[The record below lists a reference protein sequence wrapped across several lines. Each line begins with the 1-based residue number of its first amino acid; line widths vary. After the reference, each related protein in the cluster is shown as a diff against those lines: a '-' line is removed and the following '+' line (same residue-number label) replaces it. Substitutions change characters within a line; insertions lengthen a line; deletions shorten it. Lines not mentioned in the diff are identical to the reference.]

1 MTVEITDRQLL
12 QLIQGDMSAE
22 EERQL
27 ENLLCLDAQL
37 RARLDRLSG
46 GDQWA
51 VGSAPIPPPHQSAR
65 LSLAIEQVS
74 RFVVDG
80 MLPNA
85 TPQELPQ
92 LPSLSGITLVREI
105 GQGGMGVVYEG
116 IDDALGRR
124 VAVKFIHPM
133 RAASPE
139 ARERLIR
146 EAKATAALH
155 HDNIVTIHAI
165 QTADGTPALIQ
176 QYIDGSTLQ
185 QILDSEGALPI
196 ERCIDLARQ
205 LSQGLAAAH
214 AAGIIHR
221 DLKPGNVL
229 IETATGKARLAD
241 FGMAKHIAELQLS
254 SPDMVSGTPA
264 YMSPEQTRGE
274 QLDGRS
280 DLFSL
285 GAMLYTAIAGQ
296 TPFRGDDPFVV
307 MEQVRAA
314 AHTPLATLRPESPAW
329 LNATVDKLL
338 AKSAEDRI
346 ASAEQLLKILD
357 ISSNQ
362 RPPLRMARGL
372 ALAGFCV
379 LAIALSFYW
388 WPASKPPIDD
398 NASRAVPAAKTP
410 GSQAPG
416 SQAPD
421 AAQTANK
428 IWIGEPG
435 RSYATLV
442 SAVKDAADGDVI
454 TIESDLM
461 TEQVDIVGKRLTIQ
475 AAAGTQPTIRPT
487 EWAVEHSP
495 FLFRADRDLTVK
507 GLNIDWPVKTE
518 PFTEPGATLSAVV
531 AVTQPEATLQ
541 VDDCTIH
548 RLQGVCVASAGSLNL
563 KRCRM
568 SGGKFAMGWG
578 ANNSQ
583 LKATESQ
590 LECESSLVVVFPP
603 ANAIFRETSTASFE
617 KCTFGGQGFVDFI
630 LFRHVDHPIAL
641 VAKQCSFDVERMV
654 QVSGTTI
661 VANLNWDWV
670 AQSVAKATLQWQ
682 ESDCTH
688 RPNIEYI
695 ASRRIRGANRWRM
708 ADVRG
713 LEAWQKFWSVKSDT
727 EPAILNAREK

>member
-1 MTVEITDRQLL
+1 MAAEITDRQLL
-12 QLIQGDMSAE
+12 QLIRGEMSGE
-22 EERQL
+22 EERHL
-27 ENLLCLDAQL
+27 ENLLSLDAEL
-37 RARLDRLSG
+37 RARLDQLSG
-46 GDQWA
+46 GDLWT
-51 VGSAPIPPPHQSAR
+51 VGSAPIPAPHQSAR
-65 LSLAIEQVS
+65 LSTAIENVN
-74 RFVVDG
+74 RFVVAGPPSHD
-80 MLPNA
+80 
-85 TPQELPQ
+85 TPQDLPK
-92 LPSLSGITLVREI
+92 LPTLSGITLVREI

-124 VAVKFIHPM
+124 VAVKFIQPM

-165 QTADGTPALIQ
+165 QTVDGTPALIQ

-196 ERCIDLARQ
+196 ERCIELTRQ
-205 LSQGLAAAH
+205 LALGLAAAH

-229 IETATGKARLAD
+229 IDKATGKARLAD

-254 SPDMVSGTPA
+254 SPDFVSGTPA

-274 QLDGRS
+274 PTDGRS

-307 MEQVRAA
+307 MDQVRTA

-329 LNATVDKLL
+329 LNTMVDKLL
-338 AKSAEDRI
+338 AKSADDRV
-346 ASAEQLLKILD
+346 ASAEQLLKLLD
-357 ISSNQ
+357 GSSNAKSAP
-362 RPPLRMARGL
+362 RKHRTLAAVGVCIL
-372 ALAGFCV
+372 TAALA
-379 LAIALSFYW
+379 FYW
-388 WPASKPPIDD
+388 WPVANLPTDAS
-398 NASRAVPAAKTP
+398 AAKAVQSAKTRP
-410 GSQAPG
+410 VEPSA
-416 SQAPD
+416 
-421 AAQTANK
+421 K

-435 RSYATLV
+435 RRFETLI
-442 SAVKDAADGDVI
+442 SAVKAASDGDVI
-454 TIESDLM
+454 TIGSDLM

-475 AAAGTQPTIRPT
+475 AAAETKPTIRPT
-487 EWAVEHSP
+487 EWAVEHCP

-507 GLNIDWPVKTE
+507 GFNIEWKVKTE

-541 VDDCTIH
+541 VEDCTIQ
-548 RLQGVCVASAGSLNL
+548 RTQGICVASAGNL
-563 KRCRM
+563 KIHRCRA
-568 SGGKFAMGWG
+568 SGGKFALGWG

-583 LKATESQ
+583 LTATECL
-590 LECESSLVVVFPP
+590 LECESSLVVIFPP
-603 ANAIFRETSTASFE
+603 AIAAFRETSTVNFD
-617 KCTFGGQGFVDFI
+617 KCTFVGQGFIDFI
-630 LFRHVDHPIAL
+630 LFRHVEHPIAV
-641 VAKQCSFDVERMV
+641 VADHCEFNVERMV
-654 QVSGTTI
+654 QLSGATI

-670 AQSVAKATLQWQ
+670 AQTVAKATLQWR
-682 ESDCTH
+682 ESECTH

-695 ASRRIRGANRWRM
+695 TSRRIRGANRWMM

-713 LEAWQKFWSVKSDT
+713 LEAWRKFWSAKSDA
-727 EPAILNAREK
+727 EPAIVNAREK

>member
-12 QLIQGDMSAE
+12 QLIQGDMSAH

-27 ENLLCLDAQL
+27 ENLLCLDAEL
-37 RARLDRLSG
+37 RARLERLSG
-46 GDQWA
+46 GDQWT

-65 LSLAIEQVS
+65 LSRAIEQVS
-74 RFVVDG
+74 RYAADG
-80 MLPNA
+80 
-85 TPQELPQ
+85 TPSDDTPPALHK

-124 VAVKFIHPM
+124 VAVKFIQPM

-205 LSQGLAAAH
+205 LAQGLAAAH

-229 IETATGKARLAD
+229 IDKATSKARLAD
-241 FGMAKHIAELQLS
+241 FGMAKHIAELNLS
-254 SPDMVSGTPA
+254 APDVISGTPA

-307 MEQVRAA
+307 MEQVRTA

-329 LNATVDKLL
+329 LNAMVDKLL

-346 ASAEQLLKILD
+346 ASAEQLLKLLD
-357 ISSNQ
+357 ISSNH
-362 RPPLRMARGL
+362 RSPSRRARTSTL
-372 ALAGFCV
+372 AVFCA
-379 LAIALSFYW
+379 LAIALAIYW
-388 WPASKPPIDD
+388 WPSSQRPSDE
-398 NASRAVPAAKTP
+398 NASAAVPAAQP
-410 GSQAPG
+410 QPV
-416 SQAPD
+416 D
-421 AAQTANK
+421 TAVK

-435 RSYATLV
+435 RGYETLI
-442 SAVKDAADGDVI
+442 SAVKDAGDGDVI
-454 TIESDLM
+454 TIGSDLW

-475 AAAGTQPTIRPT
+475 AVAGVQPTIRPT

-507 GLNIDWPVKTE
+507 GLNIDWSVKTE

-531 AVTQPEATLQ
+531 AVTQPEAMLQ
-541 VDDCTIH
+541 VNDCTIH
-548 RLQGVCVASAGSLNL
+548 RPQGICVASAGKLSMQHSRL
-563 KRCRM
+563 
-568 SGGKFAMGWG
+568 SGGKFAIGWV

-583 LKATESQ
+583 LEVSECW
-590 LECESSLVVVFPP
+590 LECESSLVVLFPP
-603 ANAIFRETSTASFE
+603 ASATFRETSTVHFE
-617 KCTFGGQGFVDFI
+617 KCTCTGQGFVDFI
-630 LFRHVDHPIAL
+630 LFRHVEHPVAL
-641 VAKQCSFDVERMV
+641 VADNCIFEVERMV
-654 QVSGTTI
+654 QLSGATI

-670 AQSVAKATLQWQ
+670 AQSVAKATVQWR
-682 ESDCTH
+682 ESECAH

-695 ASRRIRGANRWRM
+695 TSRRVRGANRWMM

-713 LEAWQKFWSVKSDT
+713 LDAWRKFWIVKSDA
-727 EPAILNAREK
+727 EPVIVNAREK